1 MAIESVID
9 YFEKTVKPTVDEFL
23 LTPTD
28 IRRGRIA
35 AIVLYHMWDYADQN
49 GIGKPSNGLIDLE
62 KMYYEVVRA
71 TANASKHFQL
81 RKDEKFPHIAK
92 KADQVIA
99 EENEG
104 LFCAPFGD
112 GVVAES
118 NEVYLLLDSPQ
129 THYGETYEYV
139 NLATAIK
146 FVMAF
151 WQQQIDIKLT
161 LLEAR

>member
-9 YFEKTVKPTVDEFL
+9 YFEKIVKPTVDEFL
-23 LTPTD
+23 LKPTD

-35 AIVLYHMWDYADQN
+35 AIVLYHMWDYADKN
-49 GIGKPSNGLIDLE
+49 GIGNPSDALIDKE
-62 KMYYEVVRA
+62 KMLYEVVRA
-71 TANASKHFQL
+71 TANATKHFKL
-81 RKDEKFPHIAK
+81 GNKTIIAK
-92 KADQVIA
+92 KSGQVFA

-104 LFCAPFGD
+104 LFCAPFGE

-129 THYGETYEYV
+129 THDGETYEYV
-139 NLATAIK
+139 NLAAAIK

-151 WQQQIDIKLT
+151 WQQQIDIKLK